1 MTGTVRVALALV
13 VSVSAAAGCARGDE
27 AQTVDTAANADT
39 TGMAGMAGM
48 AGHVGMMSGA
58 SMDSMHAHM
67 AMMDT
72 MSVASITAMFPVHR
86 RMADSML
93 TRMSTD
99 MRGMNVAANAEW
111 SALADSLRA
120 DLDRMATMDGPQ
132 LKTAMG
138 AHHQRM
144 MRLMQMHR
152 GMMGPPKTP

>member
-1 MTGTVRVALALV
+1 MTGTVRVALTLALAAG
-13 VSVSAAAGCARGDE
+13 AAAGCARGDE
-27 AQTVDTAANADT
+27 AQPGDTSAGADT
-39 TGMAGMAGM
+39 AGMAGM
-48 AGHVGMMSGA
+48 ASHAGMMSGA

-67 AMMDT
+67 ATMDT
-72 MSVASITAMFPVHR
+72 MSAAGIRAMFPMHR

-111 SALADSLRA
+111 NALADSLRA
-120 DLDRMATMDGPQ
+120 DLDRMATMNDAQ
-132 LKTAMG
+132 LKAAMG

-152 GMMGPPKTP
+152 GMMGAPGTP